1 MRQVLSKKR
10 DVAGFVASFVGGLG
24 LVVAGVSGLWGC
36 AGNGDD
42 GDYPSRPGN
51 GGTIG
56 GGGGGGGGGDAG
68 PDGGGDAPTA
78 IGRVCLISDL
88 RFPSNCAATGAGG
101 LTVKRGTA
109 TMTTAADGRFTLPP
123 VSNLGDR
130 WLVTGTGLTLI
141 SSVVPFVDGA
151 EVRLPIISRANY
163 DAFRQANGITP
174 LDGVGAIHVS
184 SRRPNGSPKPNVTVL
199 ASPGGTSQ
207 PLYAAGSATVWTLT
221 PGTSGVALVPNLSAD
236 GPVTIVGTADV
247 TTNLGNLPVAADS
260 ITFVGLDFLQ

>member
-1 MRQVLSKKR
+1 MRLARSKKR
-10 DVAGFVASFVGGLG
+10 DLGSLVGSLVVG
-24 LVVAGVSGLWGC
+24 LVPGVVISISALAGC
-36 AGNGDD
+36 AGHGDD

-56 GGGGGGGGGDAG
+56 GGGGGSGDAG

-78 IGRVCLISDL
+78 IGRVCLITDL
-88 RFPSNCAATGAGG
+88 RFPSNCAATGVAG

-141 SSVVPFVDGA
+141 SSVVPFVAGA
-151 EVRLPIISRANY
+151 EVRLPIITRANY

-174 LDGVGAIHVS
+174 LDGVGAMHVS
-184 SRRPNGSPKPNVTVL
+184 SRRPNGTPKPNVTVL

-207 PLYAAGSATVWTLT
+207 PLYAGSSATVWTLA

-236 GPVTIVGTADV
+236 GPVTITGSADV
-247 TTNLGNLPVAADS
+247 TTNLGNLPVVADS